1 MGRTILCMVMVLA
14 TVGIREAVTET
25 PGTEGQQPLIVSGRV
40 TPCQWRDALGVY
52 SQPWSVRVAVR
63 YGEEVYAEWSGR
75 ADHSGAFET
84 RLDRDG
90 DRPGACVE
98 VVVNGAFLYGDR
110 RVEVWLDEE
119 PPEEDRLDVGT
130 IAMQRQR

>member
-1 MGRTILCMVMVLA
+1 MRRITLCIALVLA
-14 TVGIREAVTET
+14 TVGVREAAAQTS
-25 PGTEGQQPLIVSGRV
+25 GTEEQPALVVTGRI

-63 YGEEVYAEWSGR
+63 YGEQVYAEWSGR
-75 ADHSGAFET
+75 ADHSGVFET
-84 RLDRDG
+84 RLHREADRS
-90 DRPGACVE
+90 GACVE

-110 RVEVWLDEE
+110 RLEVWLDEE
-119 PPEEDRLDVGT
+119 PPVEGRVNFGT

>member
-1 MGRTILCMVMVLA
+1 MGRTIVGVVMILA
-14 TVGIREAVTET
+14 TLAVRGAVAQS
-25 PGTEGQQPLIVSGRV
+25 PGTEEQASLVVSGRI

-75 ADHSGAFET
+75 ADHSGVFET
-84 RLDRDG
+84 RLHRDG
-90 DRPGACVE
+90 ARSGACVE

-110 RVEVWLDEE
+110 RIEVWLDEE
-119 PPEEDRLDVGT
+119 PPEKDRLDVGT